1 MLDIAKHC
9 CILVFSSK
17 RLTKTKGH
25 KMKLLDKIMAA
36 IAIAGVAY
44 VFLTMIFLM
53 IAYQMRFAG
62 L

>member
-1 MLDIAKHC
+1 
-9 CILVFSSK
+9 
-17 RLTKTKGH
+17 
-25 KMKLLDKIMAA
+25 MKLLDKIMAA